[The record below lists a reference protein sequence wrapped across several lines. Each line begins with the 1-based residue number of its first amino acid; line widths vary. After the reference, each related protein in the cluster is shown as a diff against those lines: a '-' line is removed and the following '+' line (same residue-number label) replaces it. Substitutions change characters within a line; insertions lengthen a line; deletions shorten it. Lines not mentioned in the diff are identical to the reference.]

1 MYFRFMKKNTHTQ
14 EYKILIETLYRLRVG
29 SNLFQH
35 ELAQRLQVSQ
45 SFVSKVECGERRLD
59 LVELQLYIESMGVTL
74 IDFINEY
81 QKRIYATQ

>member
-1 MYFRFMKKNTHTQ
+1 MYFRSMKRNAYTH
-14 EYKILIETLYRLRVG
+14 EYNILIETLYRLRVG
-29 SNLFQH
+29 NNLLQH
-35 ELAQRLQVSQ
+35 DLAQRLKVSQ
-45 SFVSKVECGERRLD
+45 SFVSKVESGERRLD

>member
-1 MYFRFMKKNTHTQ
+1 M
-14 EYKILIETLYRLRVG
+14 
-29 SNLFQH
+29 FQH